1 MLTTE
6 EVKIFL
12 QGYTRS
18 RVRCRQL
25 KERIEELRNAIEGM
39 SIDYSSDKVQIST
52 HDPTGKVDKL
62 LDMQTE
68 YTAELM
74 IAADE
79 MRKVSKAI
87 DLVGGVEGDILHRR
101 YILGQ
106 KWERIAVDLNYTYR
120 NIIRLH
126 GRALQKIKHVL

>member
-1 MLTTE
+1 MTTE
-6 EVKIFL
+6 EVKAFL

-18 RVRCRQL
+18 RIHCRQL
-25 KERIEELRNAIEGM
+25 KGRIEELRNAIEGM
-39 SIDYSSDKVQIST
+39 SIDYSADKVQGGT
-52 HDPTGKVDKL
+52 HDPTSRIDRL

-68 YTAELM
+68 YIAELM

-101 YILGQ
+101 YVLGQ

-120 NIIRLH
+120 NVIRLH
-126 GRALQKIKHVL
+126 GRALQKMKHVL